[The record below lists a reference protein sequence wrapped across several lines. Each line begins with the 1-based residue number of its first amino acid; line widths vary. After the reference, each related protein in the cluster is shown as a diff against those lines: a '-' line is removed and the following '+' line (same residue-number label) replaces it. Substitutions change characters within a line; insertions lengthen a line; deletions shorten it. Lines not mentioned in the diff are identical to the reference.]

1 MRHHATPSAAIPG
14 VFRSLRLF
22 LWLPALAG
30 LCPFAMGWGSGHD
43 PLNKLAVEAMPPAL
57 RKTLTKEAQVSVVK
71 RSHAP
76 DDFTVWGKQTKV
88 TIHPDDLAVLLAHGL
103 KHPYALHSP
112 KGQAA
117 NFILLVKAF
126 QAEAPDRIAYWSACL
141 LHTFAD
147 EGACNHDPLLHFVT
161 YAFSQ
166 GYKMDLG
173 KQGVLD
179 FAQVAKT
186 AQDRRLIQ
194 GMLADF
200 TPSVLDADPQEAILQ
215 IMMHGLHANE
225 FMTQRGGR
233 IARTFSRTAST
244 EEVKAGRT
252 ALAEL
257 GVNGIKGGLDA
268 IWTAQQF
275 AKRGVVPEMNPAA
288 EKEYRAR
295 AKAFLAKR
303 PLSSDAIFAE
313 LLEPKGNGPAV
324 GVLVETSQSMNRG
337 RMPFSAKY
345 IGSAIMRTL
354 QNAEIA
360 YRPVDVRTLDQ
371 AQLPS
376 PESMPVAILCSGSF
390 GHKPMVERLRA
401 YAKAGGRILL
411 IGGEHRNVLGELS
424 TCLGKPAGARLP
436 VSPKYGQN
444 NTEYIDSLRIRFA
457 GGLETTLGA
466 DPHAFIHNPDTKA
479 GWQKP
484 RCDYVLT
491 KSGPNVR
498 PLAQLEDGDRRLDI
512 AGVLLDDRGR
522 TVCAF
527 VPEYLVSPYLL
538 TNSPPLDDPSRP
550 SLDAVGQKL
559 LLHVLSGMLP

>member
-1 MRHHATPSAAIPG
+1 MRHHTTQSATIPE
-14 VFRSLRLF
+14 VFRSLRLL
-22 LWLPALAG
+22 LWLPAVVG
-30 LCPFAMGWGSGHD
+30 LCPSALGWGSGHD
-43 PLNKLAVEAMPPAL
+43 PLNRLAVEAMPPTL
-57 RKTLTKEAQVSVVK
+57 RQTLTKEAQASVVK
-71 RSHAP
+71 LSHAP
-76 DDFTVWGKQTKV
+76 DDFTVWEKQTKV
-88 TIHPDDLAVLLAHGL
+88 TVHPDDLAVLQAHGL

-126 QAEAPDRIAYWSACL
+126 QAEATERIAYWSACL

-166 GYKMDLG
+166 GYRMDLG

-186 AQDRRLIQ
+186 AEDRRVIH

-200 TPSVLDADPQEAILQ
+200 TPSMLAADPQEVVLQ

-225 FMTQRGGR
+225 FMTQRGVR
-233 IARTFSRTAST
+233 IARTFAKTATT
-244 EEVKAGRT
+244 EDVKAGRT

-257 GVNGIKGGLDA
+257 GVNGIKGSLDA

-275 AKRGVVPEMNPAA
+275 AKKSIVPELTPAV
-288 EKEYRAR
+288 EKEYRGR
-295 AKAFLAKR
+295 AKAFLATR
-303 PLSSDAIFAE
+303 PLRSDAIFE
-313 LLEPKGNGPAV
+313 GLLEPAGDGPVA
-324 GVLVETSQSMNRG
+324 GVLVEPSQSMNRG

-354 QNAEIA
+354 QKAKIA
-360 YRPVDVRTLDQ
+360 YRPVDVRTLDKGD
-371 AQLPS
+371 LPS
-376 PESMPVAILCSGSF
+376 PDVMPVVILCSGSF
-390 GHKPMVERLRA
+390 GHKPMLDDLRA
-401 YAKAGGRILL
+401 YAAKGGRILL
-411 IGGEHRNVLGELS
+411 IGGEHRGLLGKLS
-424 TCLGKPAGARLP
+424 ACLGKPTGARLP

-444 NTEYIDSLRIRFA
+444 NTEYIAGLRIRFA
-457 GGLETTLGA
+457 DALAIPPG
-466 DPHAFIHNPDTKA
+466 PFIHNPDTKA

-491 KSGPNVR
+491 KADPRIRV
-498 PLAQLEDGDRRLDI
+498 LAHLEDGDRRLDI
-512 AGVLLDDRGR
+512 AGVLLDDKKR

-550 SLDAVGQKL
+550 TLDAVGQKL
-559 LLHVLSGMLP
+559 LLHVLSGMLD